1 MSEMQLFAIDGVR
14 QVKKLL
20 NGLVLAVAVDDI
32 TLKDFARRS
41 HANPSMVARKLLG
54 ALEVLSGHC
63 SSPGRRGRARHDK
76 YGPIRPRS
84 GVISLRRRRR
94 THS

>member
-1 MSEMQLFAIDGVR
+1 MQLFAIDGVR

-41 HANPSMVARKLLG
+41 HANPSMVAGKLLG
-54 ALEVLSGHC
+54 ALEVLSGH
-63 SSPGRRGRARHDK
+63 SSIPEPPTAERATINTGQYGRAAE
-76 YGPIRPRS
+76 
-84 GVISLRRRRR
+84 
-94 THS
+94 